1 MNKLYLCLLV
11 INLLASNILSAHCQV
26 PCGIYDDASRIILIK
41 ENFQTIKKSMDQ
53 IEKLSSLSDPLS
65 KNQTTSW
72 INTKESHAQDIQVV
86 ISEYFLTQRIKE
98 SDKEYTKELEYLHK
112 LLVIAMKCKQTIN
125 ISYTDQA
132 SSLIDDFS
140 KIYFDKHGLQHL
152 EKLSK

>member
-1 MNKLYLCLLV
+1 M
-11 INLLASNILSAHCQV
+11 
-26 PCGIYDDASRIILIK
+26 K
-41 ENFQTIKKSMDQ
+41 EDFQTIKKSMDQ

-65 KNQTTSW
+65 KNQTTRW

-98 SDKEYTKELEYLHK
+98 SDKEYTKKLEYLHK

-125 ISYTDQA
+125 ISYIDQA

-140 KIYFDKHGLQHL
+140 RIYFDKHGLQHL

>member
-1 MNKLYLCLLV
+1 MNKIYLSFLL
-11 INLLASNILSAHCQV
+11 INLLASNIVSAHCQI

-53 IEKLSSLSDPLS
+53 IERLSDLSDPLS
-65 KNQTTSW
+65 KNQTTRW
-72 INTKESHAQDIQVV
+72 IFTKEYHAQDIQDI

-98 SDKEYTKELEYLHK
+98 SDKEYTKKLEHLHK

-125 ISYTDQA
+125 TSYIDQA
-132 SSLIDDFS
+132 NSLIDNFS
-140 KIYFDKHGLQHL
+140 ILYFDKHGLEHL

>member
-1 MNKLYLCLLV
+1 MKKIFVTILTISLLSH
-11 INLLASNILSAHCQV
+11 NLVLAHCQI
-26 PCGIYDDASRIILIK
+26 PCGIYNDALRIIIMK

-53 IEKLSSLSDPLS
+53 IKKLSGLSDPLS
-65 KNQTTSW
+65 KNQTNRW
-72 INTKESHAQDIQVV
+72 INTKESHAQDIQII

-98 SDKEYTKELEYLHK
+98 SDKEYTKKLEYLHK

-125 ISYTDQA
+125 ISYIDQA

-140 KIYFDKHGLQHL
+140 TIYFDKHGLQHL

>member
-1 MNKLYLCLLV
+1 MKKIFITILTISLLSN
-11 INLLASNILSAHCQV
+11 NLVLAHCQI
-26 PCGIYDDASRIILIK
+26 PCGIYNDALRIITMK

-65 KNQTTSW
+65 KNQTTRW
-72 INTKESHAQDIQVV
+72 INTKESHAQDIQVI

-98 SDKEYTKELEYLHK
+98 SDKEYTKKLEHLHK

-132 SSLIDDFS
+132 SFLIDDFS
-140 KIYFDKHGLQHL
+140 RIYFDKHGLQHL

>member
-1 MNKLYLCLLV
+1 MKKIFITIFTISLLSN
-11 INLLASNILSAHCQV
+11 NLVLAHCQI
-26 PCGIYDDASRIILIK
+26 PCGIYNDALRIITMK

-125 ISYTDQA
+125 NSYTDQA

>member
-1 MNKLYLCLLV
+1 MNKIYLSFLV
-11 INLLASNILSAHCQV
+11 INLLASNIVSAHCQI

-53 IEKLSSLSDPLS
+53 IERLSDLSDPLS
-65 KNQTTSW
+65 KNQTTRW
-72 INTKESHAQDIQVV
+72 IFTKESHAQDIQDI

-98 SDKEYTKELEYLHK
+98 SDKEYTKKLEHLHK

-125 ISYTDQA
+125 TSYTDQA
-132 SSLIDDFS
+132 NSLIDNFS
-140 KIYFDKHGLQHL
+140 ILYFDKHGLKHL

>member
-1 MNKLYLCLLV
+1 MNKIYLSFLV
-11 INLLASNILSAHCQV
+11 INLLASNIVSAHCQI

-53 IEKLSSLSDPLS
+53 IERLSDLSDPLS
-65 KNQTTSW
+65 KNQTTRW
-72 INTKESHAQDIQVV
+72 IFTKESHAQDIQDI

-98 SDKEYTKELEYLHK
+98 SDKEYTKKLEHLHK

-125 ISYTDQA
+125 TSYIDQA
-132 SSLIDDFS
+132 NSLIDNFS
-140 KIYFDKHGLQHL
+140 ILYFDKHGLEHL

>member
-1 MNKLYLCLLV
+1 MKKIFVTILTISLLSN
-11 INLLASNILSAHCQV
+11 NLVLAHCQI
-26 PCGIYDDASRIILIK
+26 PCGIYNDALRIITMK
-41 ENFQTIKKSMDQ
+41 EDFQTIKKSMDQ

-65 KNQTTSW
+65 KNQTTRW

-98 SDKEYTKELEYLHK
+98 SDKEYTKKLEYLHK

-125 ISYTDQA
+125 ISYIDQA

-140 KIYFDKHGLQHL
+140 RIYFDKHGLQHL

>member
-1 MNKLYLCLLV
+1 MYKIYLCFLV
-11 INLLASNILSAHCQV
+11 INLLSSNILSAHCQI

-41 ENFQTIKKSMDQ
+41 ENLQTIKKSMDQ
-53 IEKLSSLSDPLS
+53 IEKLSNLSDPVS
-65 KNQTTSW
+65 KNQTTRW
-72 INTKESHAQDIQVV
+72 INTKEYHAQDIQNI

-98 SDKEYTKELEYLHK
+98 SDKEYTKKLEHMHK
-112 LLVIAMKCKQTIN
+112 LLVIAMKCKQTVN

-132 SSLIDDFS
+132 ISLIDDFS

>member
-1 MNKLYLCLLV
+1 MNKIYLSFLV
-11 INLLASNILSAHCQV
+11 INLLASNIVSAHCQI

-53 IEKLSSLSDPLS
+53 IERLSDLSDPLS
-65 KNQTTSW
+65 KNQTTRW
-72 INTKESHAQDIQVV
+72 IFTKEYHAQDIQDI

-98 SDKEYTKELEYLHK
+98 TDKEYTKKLEHLHK

-125 ISYTDQA
+125 TSYTDQA
-132 SSLIDDFS
+132 NSLIDNFS
-140 KIYFDKHGLQHL
+140 ILYFDKHGLKHL